1 MRPGTSSGSTALDSA
16 TRELTRAVL
25 LFSLAGRMRPGD
37 SPPGGALVDRYDFG
51 RFEPHLRSSE
61 KVLPVPVLT
70 VPAAPD
76 DLHLPHG
83 SHGLPLAT
91 AEIMVVATPRGD
103 VTLLL
108 DCGFAAD
115 TEPAALAAWLA
126 DTCFHRE
133 RIRLGGRPLLDVLNE
148 RLAPPTPL
156 AHGQNVH
163 QLVFP
168 GGRLLHDLLADG
180 DSDDG
185 NDEGSARR
193 PALLNEIVYRGRMP
207 ATHTPGPDATMP
219 PNLRHHG
226 VTLSSHGRGVSVQ
239 AGWAPHV
246 ENGLTLVALGMISA
260 LAVLQR
266 TRLAAFETMRAN
278 ERALTDSPY
287 EVRSLISRLSAG
299 VNELQLDLAF
309 GVEAYVDSLLIPE
322 MLMESF
328 QSSLRDALGIRDSLD
343 NSARMVERLTSVIS
357 ARSAALDA
365 ELAERD
371 DRRDRTVSGLV
382 AAATLIALPPT
393 LLLTFFGI
401 NGTNVDAGRS
411 ILDLRQYGTAYA
423 LAWLPFVVL
432 VLIGYVL
439 LRRVSRRSGTLLSPP
454 DGGPPAPVPP
464 PRSASGS

>member
-1 MRPGTSSGSTALDSA
+1 MAGTSSGTTVLDSA

-25 LFSLAGRMRPGD
+25 LFSLDGRARPRGTA
-37 SPPGGALVDRYDFG
+37 SGVLVDRLDFG

-61 KVLPVPVLT
+61 AVLPVPVL
-70 VPAAPD
+70 VARLAPD
-76 DLHLPHG
+76 ELRPPDG
-83 SHGLPLAT
+83 DHGLALAA
-91 AEIMVVATPRGD
+91 AELLVLATPRGD
-103 VTLLL
+103 VTLLV

-115 TEPAALAAWLA
+115 TAPDALAAWLA
-126 DTCFHRE
+126 DTCFDRR
-133 RIRLGGRPLLDVLNE
+133 RIRLGDRPLLDVVNE
-148 RLAPPTPL
+148 RLALPTPL
-156 AHGQNVH
+156 TYGQNVH

-168 GGRLLHDLLADG
+168 GGRLLRDLLSADLA
-180 DSDDG
+180 D
-185 NDEGSARR
+185 ATRR
-193 PALLNEIVYRGRMP
+193 PALLNDIVYRGRLP
-207 ATHTPGPDATMP
+207 AHRTSDAEDTLP
-219 PNLRHHG
+219 PNLRNQG
-226 VTLSSHGRGVSVQ
+226 VTLSAHGRGVSVQ

-246 ENGLTLVALGMISA
+246 ENGLILVAVGMVSA

-278 ERALTDSPY
+278 ERAPMTDSPY

-322 MLMESF
+322 MLMEAF
-328 QSSLRDALGIRDSLD
+328 QSSLRDTLGIRDSLE

-393 LLLTFFGI
+393 LLLTYFGV
-401 NGTNVDAGRS
+401 NGTNVHADRS
-411 ILDLRQYGTAYA
+411 ILDLDTYGTAYA

-432 VLIGYVL
+432 AVIGYVL
-439 LRRVSRRSGTLLSPP
+439 LRRVSRRSGSLLSPS
-454 DGGPPAPVPP
+454 DGRPAPVPA
-464 PRSASGS
+464 PRSPSGS

>member
-1 MRPGTSSGSTALDSA
+1 MGPGTSSGSTALDSA

-25 LFSLAGRMRPGD
+25 LFSLAGRMRPAD
-37 SPPGGALVDRYDFG
+37 SPPGALVDRYDFG

-61 KVLPVPVLT
+61 KVLPVPVLA
-70 VPAAPD
+70 VPAAPE

-91 AEIMVVATPRGD
+91 VEIMVAATPRGD

-148 RLAPPTPL
+148 RLALPTPL

-168 GGRLLHDLLADG
+168 GGRLLHALLADG
-180 DSDDG
+180 DGDGDD
-185 NDEGSARR
+185 EARR
-193 PALLNEIVYRGRMP
+193 PALLNEIVYRGKMP
-207 ATHTPGPDATMP
+207 ATHTPDLDATMP
-219 PNLRHHG
+219 PNLRAHG

-260 LAVLQR
+260 LATLQR

-322 MLMESF
+322 MLMERF

-371 DRRDRTVSGLV
+371 DRRDRTVSALV

-411 ILDLRQYGTAYA
+411 ILDLHTYGTAYA

-432 VLIGYVL
+432 VVIGYVL

>member
-1 MRPGTSSGSTALDSA
+1 MVPTTSGGSAVLDSA

-25 LFSLAGRMRPGD
+25 LFSLSGRMRPD
-37 SPPGGALVDRYDFG
+37 RSPLGALVDRYDFG

-61 KVLPVPVLT
+61 QVLPVPVLT
-70 VPAAPD
+70 ERAAPE

-83 SHGLPLAT
+83 SHGLTLASV
-91 AEIMVVATPRGD
+91 EITVVATPRGD
-103 VTLLL
+103 TTLLL
-108 DCGFAAD
+108 DCAFAGD

-126 DTCFHRE
+126 DTCFERE
-133 RIRLGGRPLLDVLNE
+133 RIRLGDRPLLDVLNE
-148 RLAPPTPL
+148 RLALPAPL
-156 AHGQNVH
+156 ALGQNVH

-168 GGRLLHDLLADG
+168 GGRLLRELLAAGIDG
-180 DSDDG
+180 PTG
-185 NDEGSARR
+185 R
-193 PALLNEIVYRGRMP
+193 PALLNALVYRGRLP
-207 ATHTPGPDATMP
+207 AHHDRDLDATTP
-219 PNLRHHG
+219 PNLRDHG
-226 VTLSSHGRGVSVQ
+226 LTLSAHGRGVSVQ

-246 ENGLTLVALGMISA
+246 ENSLTLVALGMISA
-260 LAVLQR
+260 LAALQR
-266 TRLAAFETMRAN
+266 TRLTAFETMRAN
-278 ERALTDSPY
+278 ERVTTDSPY

-322 MLMESF
+322 MLMEGF

-371 DRRDRTVSGLV
+371 DRRARTVSGLV

-393 LLLTFFGI
+393 LLLTFFGV
-401 NGTNVDAGRS
+401 NGTDVDAGHS
-411 ILDLRQYGTAYA
+411 ILDLRHYGAAYT

-432 VLIGYVL
+432 VVIGYL
-439 LRRVSRRSGTLLSPP
+439 RLRRVSRRSGTFLSPP
-454 DGGPPAPVPP
+454 DGGRTAPVPP
-464 PRSASGS
+464 PRPASGS

>member
-1 MRPGTSSGSTALDSA
+1 MGPGTSSGSAVLDSA

-25 LFSLAGRMRPGD
+25 LFSLAGRM
-37 SPPGGALVDRYDFG
+37 SPDGSRLGALVDRYDFG
-51 RFEPHLRSSE
+51 RFEPHLRTSE
-61 KVLPVPVLT
+61 KVLPVPVLAHRAT
-70 VPAAPD
+70 PD

-83 SHGLPLAT
+83 SHGLDLASVDIT
-91 AEIMVVATPRGD
+91 VVATPRGD
-103 VTLLL
+103 VTQVL
-108 DCGFAAD
+108 DCQFAAD

-126 DTCFHRE
+126 DTCFERA
-133 RIRLGGRPLLDVLNE
+133 RIRLAGRPLLDVLNE
-148 RLAPPTPL
+148 RLTLPTPL
-156 AHGQNVH
+156 AYGQNVH

-180 DSDDG
+180 AADAS
-185 NDEGSARR
+185 RR
-193 PALLNEIVYRGRMP
+193 PGLLNKIVYRGRMP
-207 ATHTPGPDATMP
+207 ATHTPDVNATTP
-219 PNLRHHG
+219 PNLRNHG
-226 VTLSSHGRGVSVQ
+226 VTLSAHGRGVCVQ

-260 LAVLQR
+260 LATLQR

-278 ERALTDSPY
+278 EQALTDSPY
-287 EVRSLISRLSAG
+287 EIRSLISRLSAG

-371 DRRDRTVSGLV
+371 DRRDRTVSALV

-401 NGTNVDAGRS
+401 NGTDVRADRS
-411 ILDLRQYGTAYA
+411 ILDLGEYGTAYA

-432 VLIGYVL
+432 VVIGYVL
-439 LRRVSRRSGTLLSPP
+439 LRRVSRRSGRLLSPP
-454 DGGPPAPVPP
+454 DGRPPAPVPP
-464 PRSASGS
+464 PRSAAGS

>member
-1 MRPGTSSGSTALDSA
+1 MAGTSSGAAVLDSA
-16 TRELTRAVL
+16 TRELTRVVL
-25 LFSLAGRMRPGD
+25 LFSLDGRARPRGTAC
-37 SPPGGALVDRYDFG
+37 GALVDRLDFG

-61 KVLPVPVLT
+61 AVLPVPVLT
-70 VPAAPD
+70 ARLAPE
-76 DLHLPHG
+76 DLRPPHG
-83 SHGLPLAT
+83 DHGLALAGGDLL
-91 AEIMVVATPRGD
+91 VLATPRGD
-103 VTLLL
+103 VTLVV
-108 DCGFAAD
+108 DCRFAAD
-115 TEPAALAAWLA
+115 TAPDALAAWLA
-126 DTCFHRE
+126 ATCFDR
-133 RIRLGGRPLLDVLNE
+133 RSLRLGDRPLLDVVNE
-148 RLAPPTPL
+148 RLALPAPL
-156 AHGQNVH
+156 AYGQNVH

-168 GGRLLHDLLADG
+168 GGRLLRGLLSADLADA
-180 DSDDG
+180 
-185 NDEGSARR
+185 ARR

-207 ATHTPGPDATMP
+207 AHRAADAEDTLP
-219 PNLRHHG
+219 PNLRNHG
-226 VTLSSHGRGVSVQ
+226 VALSAHGRGVSVQ

-246 ENGLTLVALGMISA
+246 ENGLILVAVGMVSA

-278 ERALTDSPY
+278 ERAPMSDSPY

-322 MLMESF
+322 MLMEAF
-328 QSSLRDALGIRDSLD
+328 QSSLRDTLGIRDSLE

-371 DRRDRTVSGLV
+371 DRRDRTVSALV

-393 LLLTFFGI
+393 LLLTFFGV
-401 NGTNVDAGRS
+401 NGTDVRSDRS
-411 ILDLRQYGTAYA
+411 ILDLNTYGTAYA

-439 LRRVSRRSGTLLSPP
+439 LRRVSRRSGSLLSPP
-454 DGGPPAPVPP
+454 DGRPAPVPA
-464 PRSASGS
+464 PRSPSGS

>member
-1 MRPGTSSGSTALDSA
+1 MGPGTSSGSAVLDSA

-25 LFSLAGRMRPGD
+25 LFSLAGRIRPD
-37 SPPGGALVDRYDFG
+37 ASPLGALVDRYDFG
-51 RFEPHLRSSE
+51 RFEPHLRTSE
-61 KVLPVPVLT
+61 KVLPVPVLA
-70 VPAAPD
+70 VRAAPD

-83 SHGLPLAT
+83 GHGLGLASVD
-91 AEIMVVATPRGD
+91 IMVVATPRGD

-108 DCGFAAD
+108 DCGFAAE

-126 DTCFHRE
+126 DTCFDRE
-133 RIRLGGRPLLDVLNE
+133 GIRLGGRPLLDVVNE
-148 RLAPPTPL
+148 RLTLPTPL

-180 DSDDG
+180 VDD
-185 NDEGSARR
+185 APRR

-207 ATHTPGPDATMP
+207 ANHTPDLDATMP
-219 PNLRHHG
+219 PNLRNHG

-278 ERALTDSPY
+278 ERAMTDSPY

-365 ELAERD
+365 ALAERD
-371 DRRDRTVSGLV
+371 DRRDRTVSALV

-401 NGTNVDAGRS
+401 NGTNVHADRS
-411 ILDLRQYGTAYA
+411 ILDLREYGTAYA

-432 VLIGYVL
+432 VVIGYVM
-439 LRRVSRRSGTLLSPP
+439 LRRVSRRSGTLLTPP